1 MTQAGVGTANDES
14 LVSEQLAALESSVK
28 NKTDK
33 VKLIKSDIKMSA
45 VITDF
50 AEEIYNEAKTTTQRK
65 KAVEGAIVFWNIIV
79 MFAMTDKPEVQQK
92 IMDKIKRQLPLDQMG
107 GEKPFKVL
115 LAYYTARKQFM
126 FPELQTIIMDYKIDT
141 DRDGEVYFSVVF
153 APASEI
159 KLDDLLAD

>member
-1 MTQAGVGTANDES
+1 MITVQKIGRNDRCLCGSGKKYKKCCYLTQAGVGTANDES

-65 KAVEGAIVFWNIIV
+65 K
-79 MFAMTDKPEVQQK
+79 
-92 IMDKIKRQLPLDQMG
+92 R
-107 GEKPFKVL
+107 
-115 LAYYTARKQFM
+115 
-126 FPELQTIIMDYKIDT
+126 
-141 DRDGEVYFSVVF
+141 
-153 APASEI
+153 
-159 KLDDLLAD
+159 